1 MVISHP
7 TNTQICHL
15 SRPEFYFQFCDRGS
29 GERNTFFS
37 FSKIGAFDLKAET
50 VVMKR
55 KATKPGAAG
64 EGKARYPHSRGSA
77 SLVRIVSWVSTWRW
91 DPKAQEKRISSG
103 SASRLRKQAGR

>member
-55 KATKPGAAG
+55 KATKPGG
-64 EGKARYPHSRGSA
+64 SGRGKSQVSPFKRLCFACEDRLVGFDLEMGS
-77 SLVRIVSWVSTWRW
+77 
-91 DPKAQEKRISSG
+91 
-103 SASRLRKQAGR
+103 